1 MKNGGSFHCKLLV
14 HQRVPKNRWSIIKI
28 NGKSLVKMDDL
39 GVPHDLGVTPKKNL
53 LSSYVKLF
61 HINMCGKC
69 GEKCGSYGEYPPI
82 NLDSYIS
89 IISLLI
95 VRDIFHV
102 ASRVLRRCQMQIPW
116 HLHQGIFLF
125 GPGQKVVEGLAA
137 GDVIRV
143 PVQPEGH
150 HPIPG
155 NWWNMLGTSEVTT
168 SEASKMYL

>member
-1 MKNGGSFHCKLLV
+1 MLV
-14 HQRVPKNRWSIIKI
+14 HQRVPKNRWSRMEI

-39 GVPHDLGVTPKKNL
+39 GVPHDLGVTPI
-53 LSSYVKLF
+53 SPSVKLCQVVSHKHVRKMWGKMWIVSWISPNQPGFLHF
-61 HINMCGKC
+61 HQFPTHCSG
-69 GEKCGSYGEYPPI
+69 Y
-82 NLDSYIS
+82 
-89 IISLLI
+89 
-95 VRDIFHV
+95 FHV

-168 SEASKMYL
+168 SEASRIYL